1 MRIETVAVILAAI
14 VGAWLLIAAALYF
27 TRPDDTSL
35 KDAARL
41 VPDTFRMVRKLAT
54 DRTIPL
60 PTRIPVWLLL
70 VYLASPIDVI
80 PDFVPVI
87 GYADDAII
95 TSLVLRRLIRTAGAD
110 KLREHWPG
118 SDEGLD
124 RLRSLLRVTDSS

>member
-1 MRIETVAVILAAI
+1 VRIETVAVILAAI
-14 VGAWLLIAAALYF
+14 VGAWLLIAAVLYF
-27 TRPDDTSL
+27 TRPDDSSL
-35 KDAARL
+35 TDAARL

-60 PTRIPVWLLL
+60 ATRIPVWLLL

-95 TSLVLRRLIRTAGAD
+95 TSLVLRRFIRKAGAG

-124 RLRSLLRVTDSS
+124 RLRRLLRVTDST